1 MFNDMQLLINH
12 AFLTGAVLILFTKP
26 IIKAEGLN
34 WSSSKFI
41 KPFKGL
47 LIHGTRSNAVP
58 DAKTSQKTCRE
69 RVRQPPNNHEQG
81 QLKTS
86 DSPVFLSCTQ
96 DHISSQVSS
105 EKQVL
110 KLPA

>member
-1 MFNDMQLLINH
+1 MVQGLMQSLMPKH
-12 AFLTGAVLILFTKP
+12 PKKP
-26 IIKAEGLN
+26 
-34 WSSSKFI
+34 
-41 KPFKGL
+41 
-47 LIHGTRSNAVP
+47 V
-58 DAKTSQKTCRE
+58 E
-69 RVRQPPNNHEQG
+69 RVRQPPNNHEEG

-86 DSPVFLSCTQ
+86 GSPVFLSCIQ